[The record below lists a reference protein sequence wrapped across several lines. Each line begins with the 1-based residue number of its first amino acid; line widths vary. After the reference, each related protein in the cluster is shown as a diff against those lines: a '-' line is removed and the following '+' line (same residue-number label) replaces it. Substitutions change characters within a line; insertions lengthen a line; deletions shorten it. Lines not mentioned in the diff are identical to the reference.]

1 MQTTKTTTDNLFGEN
16 LKYYLEKENISQ
28 RKFAKLVGT
37 TPATVNRWI
46 TGKRQPHLSKITKIA
61 NVLDVT
67 IEQLVSAF

>member
-37 TPATVNRWI
+37 ENFNFGIPNKQI
-46 TGKRQPHLSKITKIA
+46 QKFM
-61 NVLDVT
+61 N
-67 IEQLVSAF
+67 E